1 MPDRVAGLSANSGCL
16 VIYPGKRR
24 TMISTIV
31 SIPRFLFRTVLLI
44 AFLLLGLFPTLML
57 INHYRRKGNEES
69 ARKSD
74 RVAVRLANR
83 LTWVFGISV
92 DVRGTPAVG
101 AVLLAANHISWLD
114 IIVLHSS
121 CAMGFVGKAEID
133 SWPLFSYMA
142 RTGGTIFHQRGDH
155 DSAAGVSSAMVERLK
170 QGRAVT
176 IFPEGGIK
184 PGSTSVRVF
193 HARLFRAAVEVGC
206 PVQPVRIR
214 YMRNGHRDDDIIFR
228 DNENMMM
235 NIGRMLAR
243 PGALAEIHFMP
254 EIDASDQ
261 PRRALADA
269 AREAVVKSYES

>member
-1 MPDRVAGLSANSGCL
+1 
-16 VIYPGKRR
+16 
-24 TMISTIV
+24 
-31 SIPRFLFRTVLLI
+31 
-44 AFLLLGLFPTLML
+44 
-57 INHYRRKGNEES
+57 
-69 ARKSD
+69 
-74 RVAVRLANR
+74 
-83 LTWVFGISV
+83 
-92 DVRGTPAVG
+92 
-101 AVLLAANHISWLD
+101 VLLAANHISWLD